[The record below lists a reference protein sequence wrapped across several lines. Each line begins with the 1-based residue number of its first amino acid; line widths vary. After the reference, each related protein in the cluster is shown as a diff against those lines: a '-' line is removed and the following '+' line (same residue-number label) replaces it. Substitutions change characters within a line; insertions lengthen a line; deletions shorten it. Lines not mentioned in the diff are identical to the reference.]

1 MHTETAMT
9 TFDPIQE
16 RLVLACLRPGPDTVA
31 CRELKSRESKGLDIR
46 PEAMAV
52 ALKIDPSERAD
63 RITRARAEAARLRE
77 QAIVLGFDLVTSVET
92 DAGRYPPRLAEIA
105 DPPLALW
112 RRGPVALD
120 GPAVAIVGSRTATPA
135 GLAVARD
142 LSRDLAVRGYTIVS
156 GLAAGVDG
164 AAHAA
169 ALDAGGA
176 TIAVLGCGVDVVYPP
191 RHRHL
196 ARDVAE
202 RGCLVSEFPPGA
214 EPIGWHFPLRNRII
228 SGLALAVVVVEASRK
243 SGSLITAR
251 LAMEQ
256 GRDVLAVPGSVASG
270 RYCGCHALIRDG
282 ARLVESVDDVIE
294 ELEGVKPRGASAES
308 AAPHGVLSALEG
320 VMARAEPYTLDD
332 LAVRTG
338 RSGPELLV
346 DLGHLEMEGRIS
358 RTAGGRFVRVW

>member
-1 MHTETAMT
+1 MT

-16 RLVLACLRPGPDTVA
+16 RLAVACLRPGPDTIA
-31 CRELKSRESKGLDIR
+31 CRELNDRASAGLDIR
-46 PEAMAV
+46 LEAMAA
-52 ALKIDPSERAD
+52 ALKIDPSERGD
-63 RITRARAEAARLRE
+63 RVQRARAQATRLRE
-77 QAIVLGFDLVTSVET
+77 QATTLGVDLVTSVET
-92 DAGRYPPRLAEIA
+92 EAGRYPPRLTEIA

-112 RRGPVALD
+112 RRGPAALD
-120 GPAVAIVGSRTATPA
+120 GRAVAIVGSRTATPA
-135 GLAVARD
+135 GLAVARQ
-142 LSRDLAVRGYTIVS
+142 LSRDLATRGYTIVS

-169 ALDAGGA
+169 ALAAGGA
-176 TIAVLGCGVDVVYPP
+176 TVAVLGCGVDVVYPP
-191 RHRHL
+191 RHRDL
-196 ARDVAE
+196 ARAVAE

-228 SGLALAVVVVEASRK
+228 SGLSLAVVVVEASKK

-251 LAMEQ
+251 LAMDQ

-282 ARLVESVDDVIE
+282 ARLVESVNDVIE
-294 ELEGVKPRGASAES
+294 ELEGVTAPGVSGGAAG
-308 AAPHGVLSALEG
+308 PHGVISALEG

-338 RSGPELLV
+338 RSGPELLA
-346 DLGHLEMEGRIS
+346 DLGHLEMDGRIS
-358 RTAGGRFVRVW
+358 RTAGGCFVRA

>member
-1 MHTETAMT
+1 MHTKTAMT

-31 CRELKSRESKGLDIR
+31 CRELKSRQSKGLDTR

-52 ALKIDPSERAD
+52 ALNIDPSERAD

-77 QAIVLGFDLVTSVET
+77 QATVLGFDLVTSVET

-169 ALDAGGA
+169 ALEAGGD
-176 TIAVLGCGVDVVYPP
+176 TIAVLGCGLSP
-191 RHRHL
+191 
-196 ARDVAE
+196 
-202 RGCLVSEFPPGA
+202 STSPPG
-214 EPIGWHFPLRNRII
+214 PRR
-228 SGLALAVVVVEASRK
+228 R
-243 SGSLITAR
+243 
-251 LAMEQ
+251 
-256 GRDVLAVPGSVASG
+256 
-270 RYCGCHALIRDG
+270 G
-282 ARLVESVDDVIE
+282 AR
-294 ELEGVKPRGASAES
+294 
-308 AAPHGVLSALEG
+308 
-320 VMARAEPYTLDD
+320 M
-332 LAVRTG
+332 
-338 RSGPELLV
+338 
-346 DLGHLEMEGRIS
+346 S
-358 RTAGGRFVRVW
+358 RE